1 MEADKTNPEFRSVLL
16 SVAKAWLFFLLA
28 ITVVYS
34 STTYSAQSEKRKLAI
49 ETLWEGYLMFQEG
62 NTNAVFIVEKALAI
76 DPELAYANIV
86 RAEIAMSNN
95 NWETAKDFFQT
106 GLKHLYESGQ
116 IFSPFREI
124 IITPEE
130 LEAEARTFLG
140 YTFIKLAQE
149 ANRRGKLLLEEN
161 YLNSAKRNLQKSLT
175 LRADPELKEM
185 AEALLRKFQY
195 CMEFLKLNFCLDS

>member
-1 MEADKTNPEFRSVLL
+1 MKADKTNPEFRSVLL

-34 STTYSAQSEKRKLAI
+34 STTYSAPSEKRKLAI

-116 IFSPFREI
+116 LFSPFREI

-195 CMEFLKLNFCLDS
+195 